1 MNVII
6 NQTDLKRLSD
16 FEKPTLFIANKAK
29 RKKEDKALKSFL
41 GNKYPDIVDISL
53 NVDKPQKSVGN
64 IQKVIESTTL
74 SKPIF
79 ILSVAFP
86 TDEFDD
92 LSYQKKLNTCFKS
105 LKKMNMDMVL
115 INIMPNKLIDRNEQ
129 FELPKKNTLQIRIS
143 PKIASSDISSL
154 KKGYEV
160 RRFVQSRLF
169 AMGALNTIKTIQ
181 SKIAETNSSQAIV
194 AQPTD
199 SEMIVSEINL
209 LRHWGFRVVEQSSFE
224 VFVTDSALIPNTL
237 REIGRLREITFRAV
251 GEGTGNEID
260 IDDFDLYYKQLI
272 IWDKTENRIVGGYR
286 IGLGDRIFAQYGING
301 FYISTLFKIKE
312 GLFKT
317 LTKSIELGRSYIIE
331 DYQRKPQP
339 LFLLWKGIL
348 MFLLANPQYRY
359 LIGPVSISR
368 KYSDISR
375 SMMVAFLKK
384 YHFNQKLSKHLKP
397 RKAFKV
403 KSKGIDTDILLKTL
417 GKEIGNLDKFI
428 ESTEE
433 SISRTPVL
441 LRQYIRQNAKFIG
454 FNIDPLFADCLD
466 GLIVVDIKD
475 IPKSTIE
482 SLQKERITNSSNV

>member
-16 FEKPTLFIANKAK
+16 FEKPTLFIANKSK

-41 GNKYPDIVDISL
+41 GNKYPNIVDISF
-53 NVDKPQKSVGN
+53 NVDKPKKSIGN
-64 IQKVIESTTL
+64 IEQVIENTTVT
-74 SKPIF
+74 KPVF

-86 TDEFDD
+86 SDEFDD

-115 INIMPNKLIDRNEQ
+115 ISIMPNKLIDTDRPTETI
-129 FELPKKNTLQIRIS
+129 EKPKKNTLQIRIS
-143 PKIASSDISSL
+143 PKIESSDIGSL

-169 AMGALNTIKTIQ
+169 AMDAINATKTIH
-181 SKIAETNSSQAIV
+181 SKIVETNSNQAII
-194 AQPTD
+194 AKPTE
-199 SEMIVSEINL
+199 SELILSEIDL
-209 LRHWGFRVVEQSSFE
+209 LRHWGFRVVEQSNFE
-224 VFVTDSALIPNTL
+224 VFVSDSNLIPNTL

-272 IWDKTENRIVGGYR
+272 IWDKAQSRIVGGYR
-286 IGLGDRIFAQYGING
+286 IGLGNRIFAQYGING

-312 GLFKT
+312 GLLKT

-348 MFLLANPQYRY
+348 MFLLANPNYRY

-384 YHFNQKLSKHLKP
+384 YHFNLKLSKHLKP

-417 GKEIGNLDKFI
+417 GNEIGNLDKFI

-482 SLQKERITNSSNV
+482 SLQKERLAK